1 MNIIEIAVDAL
12 IPYENNPRNN
22 EKAVDAVAASI
33 KEFKFRQPIVIDAN
47 NVIVCGHTR
56 LLAAKKLKMK
66 SVPCVMADDL
76 TEEQIRAY
84 RLADNKVAELAGWND
99 ELLGFEMSCI
109 KEVDMSAFGFEMPQD
124 AEQCEAVE
132 DDYDEEL
139 PAVPKSKLGD
149 IYQLGDHRL
158 MCGDSTSHEDI
169 SKLTGGAKIALAL
182 TDPPYGINAVKINGN
197 EQRGT
202 AGGGGKLKFNSK
214 KGTIGGANET
224 HFKTGKVGGGSQ
236 NTKCENRIAPA
247 AVVAARSYLPI
258 KGDEGT
264 DTARSYYEETKDITE
279 HQIIFGGNYF
289 TDFLSPSRCWIVW
302 DKNNTGNFADAELA
316 WTDFDKGVKLYKFT
330 WNGLQREG
338 KRDVEGV
345 HRVHPTQKP
354 VGMLTNILNDF
365 SQSGD
370 GVLDCFGGSGST
382 LIACEKTGRR
392 CFMMEYEAGYVDIII
407 DRWEKLTGKKAVKLN

>member
-33 KEFKFRQPIVIDAN
+33 KEFGFRQPIVIDAN

-109 KEVDMSAFGFEMPQD
+109 HEVDMSAFGFEMPQD

-169 SKLTGGAKIALAL
+169 SKLTEGAKIALAL

-202 AGGGGKLKFNSK
+202 AGGGGK
-214 KGTIGGANET
+214 
-224 HFKTGKVGGGSQ
+224 
-236 NTKCENRIAPA
+236 
-247 AVVAARSYLPI
+247 I
-258 KGDEGT
+258 K
-264 DTARSYYEETKDITE
+264 I
-279 HQIIFGGNYF
+279 Q
-289 TDFLSPSRCWIVW
+289 
-302 DKNNTGNFADAELA
+302 
-316 WTDFDKGVKLYKFT
+316 
-330 WNGLQREG
+330 LQ
-338 KRDVEGV
+338 KRD
-345 HRVHPTQKP
+345 
-354 VGMLTNILNDF
+354 N
-365 SQSGD
+365 
-370 GVLDCFGGSGST
+370 
-382 LIACEKTGRR
+382 RR
-392 CFMMEYEAGYVDIII
+392 C
-407 DRWEKLTGKKAVKLN
+407 K